1 MSTVK
6 PRLWHPKPHRAV
18 DWNEKAI
25 SKRLQKG
32 PLTAGIKYDG
42 FRCLLVW
49 LDGEFRI
56 TTREGIELTSLD
68 PFRWPLTGYWQD
80 HTRVLDCEVIIR
92 GIPFEEASGH
102 FRRDAPI
109 AVELQSSVQ
118 FVVFDCP
125 LVDEMLQLNTPE
137 LPAIPE
143 PLNARIEVL
152 DANFQGTAKHAD
164 GSWRT
169 IFRERAIPVSSL
181 EQIEQMFQGVR
192 EEGYEGLIIKDPSLL
207 YRNGKVTGWW
217 KRKDSIDADGVV
229 VGYVWGDED
238 KANAGKVVGFRVKL
252 ENGVECNA
260 TGLTQAQM
268 QEYTTDALLAPY
280 GSTRTFL
287 LGRYCKV
294 SAMEYTKDG
303 SLRHPHFE
311 GFRDLDSAPGVKA

>member
-68 PFRWPLTGYWQD
+68 PFRYELSGYWQD

-109 AVELQSSVQ
+109 ATELRPSVQ

-125 LVDEMLQLNTPE
+125 LVDEMLGRCTLDVPE
-137 LPAIPE
+137 SATLRYST
-143 PLNARIEVL
+143 LCK
-152 DANFQGTAKHAD
+152 NFTGSAKFAD
-164 GSWRT
+164 GSWQT

-181 EQIEQMFQGVR
+181 EHIEQMFQIAR
-192 EEGYEGLIIKDPSLL
+192 KEGYEGLIIKDPTLL

-217 KRKDSIDADGVV
+217 KRKDSIDADGVI

-238 KANAGKVVGFRVKL
+238 KTNAGKVVGFRVRL

-260 TGLTQAQM
+260 TGLTQAHIS
-268 QEYTTDALLAPY
+268 EYTHAVHCGEQAGLQTPY
-280 GSTRTFL
+280 I
-287 LGRYCKV
+287 GRYCKV